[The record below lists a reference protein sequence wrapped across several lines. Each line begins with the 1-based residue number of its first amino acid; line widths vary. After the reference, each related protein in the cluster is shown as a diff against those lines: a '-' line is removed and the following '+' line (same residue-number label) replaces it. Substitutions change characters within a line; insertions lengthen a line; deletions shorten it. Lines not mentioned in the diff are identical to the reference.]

1 MEYRLAPIS
10 IRIQGFNVPNV
21 MLFLLPKP
29 LASAVEKD

>member
-1 MEYRLAPIS
+1 MEYLLVPIS
-10 IRIQGFNVPNV
+10 VRIQCFNVPNV